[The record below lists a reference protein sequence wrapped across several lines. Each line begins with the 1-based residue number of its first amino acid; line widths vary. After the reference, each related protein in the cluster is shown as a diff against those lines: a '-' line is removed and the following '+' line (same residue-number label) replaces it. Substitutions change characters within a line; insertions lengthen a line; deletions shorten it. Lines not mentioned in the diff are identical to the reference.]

1 MVITDKK
8 LVLKEIIEN
17 ADEKLMGLM
26 IALAHEYNEEEYI
39 YSEDELAL
47 FDKRRDAFLENGK
60 KGHTV
65 EEVHEKIRRNY
76 KNGL

>member
-26 IALAHEYNEEEYI
+26 IALANEYNDNDQEYSKEEIKEFHKI
-39 YSEDELAL
+39 RDEMLAHPETT
-47 FDKRRDAFLENGK
+47 F
-60 KGHTV
+60 TV
-65 EEVHEKIRRNY
+65 EEAHEQIRNKKR
-76 KNGL
+76 

>member
-26 IALAHEYNEEEYI
+26 IALANEYNDEDYVYSKEELTFFE
-39 YSEDELAL
+39 
-47 FDKRRDAFLENGK
+47 KRRETFFENGK
-60 KGHTV
+60 KGYTV
-65 EEVHEKIRRNY
+65 EEAHEKIRRNY

>member
-26 IALAHEYNEEEYI
+26 IALANEYNDTEQEYSQEEIEEFYRI
-39 YSEDELAL
+39 
-47 FDKRRDAFLENGK
+47 RDGMLTHPETTF
-60 KGHTV
+60 TV
-65 EEVHEKIRRNY
+65 EEAHEQIRNKKR
-76 KNGL
+76 

>member
-26 IALAHEYNEEEYI
+26 IALANEYNDEDYI
-39 YSEDELAL
+39 YSEEELGL
-47 FDKRRDAFLENGK
+47 IEKRRNAFFESDK
-60 KGHTV
+60 KGYTV
-65 EEVHEKIRRNY
+65 EEAHEKIRRNY

>member
-8 LVLKEIIEN
+8 QALLEIIN
-17 ADEKLMGLM
+17 DADEKLMGLM
-26 IALAHEYNEEEYI
+26 IALANEYNDEDCI
-39 YSEDELAL
+39 YSEDELA
-47 FDKRRDAFLENGK
+47 FFEKRRNAFFESGK
-60 KGHTV
+60 RGYSV